1 MRFRFWRSRH
11 ESTPSTPAVA
21 LPRPREPVPV
31 PRLRPSWE
39 NAPTRLLPTMGP
51 GRTGNLT
58 PAQRWRAGG
67 WRCPE
72 QR

>member
-21 LPRPREPVPV
+21 LPRPR
-31 PRLRPSWE
+31 PSWE
-39 NAPTRLLPTMGP
+39 NAPTRLFPTMGP

-67 WRCPE
+67 WRRPE